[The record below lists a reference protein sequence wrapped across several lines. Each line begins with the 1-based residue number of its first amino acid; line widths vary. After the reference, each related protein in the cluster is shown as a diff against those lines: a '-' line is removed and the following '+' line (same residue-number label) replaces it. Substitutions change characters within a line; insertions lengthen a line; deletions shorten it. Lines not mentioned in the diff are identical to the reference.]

1 MDTQRGTPS
10 FPPIDPSAA
19 DGMSAGAAMTP
30 ELLAGL
36 LADGDD
42 ELAAWALAN
51 ALEQLPREQVYDG
64 LLRDAM
70 ALIGARWRDGT
81 WGIAEEHAATQA
93 LTRALDRLAP
103 PRGPL
108 LRVGPVALVA
118 GVRDERHTL
127 GLVCLAHVLEEA
139 GWSVVNLGG
148 DEPADD
154 LARFVAQMQPALV
167 GLTASNAER
176 AGAVSETVSAIRSV
190 SLARPITIMLG
201 GRLAADA
208 EAVAG
213 LAIDWTGTSLVAAA
227 DFAQGLAERLTAT
240 GEVTPPG
247 EVF

>member
-1 MDTQRGTPS
+1 M
-10 FPPIDPSAA
+10 PPLPPVDASAA
-19 DGMSAGAAMTP
+19 SRDAGTAMTP

-51 ALEQLPREQVYDG
+51 ALERLPREQVYDG

-70 ALIGARWRDGT
+70 ALIGARWRDGS

-103 PRGPL
+103 PRGPM

-118 GVRDERHTL
+118 GVREERHTL
-127 GLVCLAHVLEEA
+127 GLVCLAHILEEA

-154 LARFVAQMQPALV
+154 LARFAAQMQPALV
-167 GLTASNAER
+167 GLTASNPER
-176 AGAVSETVSAIRSV
+176 AGAVAEAVAALRALP
-190 SLARPITIMLG
+190 LARPVAIMLG
-201 GRLAADA
+201 GRFAADPD
-208 EAVAG
+208 AVASLG
-213 LAIDWTGTSLVAAA
+213 VDWAGTSLTDAA
-227 DFAQGLAERLTAT
+227 DYAQALAERLVAE
-240 GEVTPPG
+240 GDVAPPG

>member
-1 MDTQRGTPS
+1 MNSDRATPS
-10 FPPIDPSAA
+10 LPPIDPSAA
-19 DGMSAGAAMTP
+19 GADVGPAMTP

-70 ALIGARWRDGT
+70 ALIGARWRDGS

-127 GLVCLAHVLEEA
+127 GLVCLAHILEEA

-154 LARFVAQMQPALV
+154 LARFAAQMQPALV
-167 GLTASNAER
+167 GLTASNPER
-176 AGAVSETVSAIRSV
+176 AEAVAEAVGALRAVPLERPLTVI
-190 SLARPITIMLG
+190 LG
-201 GRLAADA
+201 GRFAADEA
-208 EAVAG
+208 AVAG
-213 LAIDWTGTSLVAAA
+213 LAVDWAGTSLVEAA
-227 DFAQGLAERLTAT
+227 DFASRLAERLGAE
-240 GEVTPPG
+240 GGATPPRD
-247 EVF
+247 VF

>member
-1 MDTQRGTPS
+1 
-10 FPPIDPSAA
+10 
-19 DGMSAGAAMTP
+19 MTP

-70 ALIGARWRDGT
+70 VLIGARWRDGS

-103 PRGPL
+103 PRGPM

-127 GLVCLAHVLEEA
+127 GLVCLAHILEET

-154 LARFVAQMQPALV
+154 LARFAAQMQPALV
-167 GLTASNAER
+167 GLTASHPER
-176 AGAVSETVSAIRSV
+176 AGSV
-190 SLARPITIMLG
+190 
-201 GRLAADA
+201 A
-208 EAVAG
+208 EAVTALRALSLPRPLAIMVGGRFAADPDATAG
-213 LAIDWTGTSLVAAA
+213 LAVDWAGTSLAAAA
-227 DFAQGLAERLTAT
+227 DYAEALAERLVAE
-240 GEVTPPG
+240 GDVAPPG
-247 EVF
+247 ETF

>member
-1 MDTQRGTPS
+1 MDSDRATPS
-10 FPPIDPSAA
+10 LPPVDPSAA
-19 DGMSAGAAMTP
+19 GADAGTAMTP

-70 ALIGARWRDGT
+70 ALIGARWRDGS

-127 GLVCLAHVLEEA
+127 GLVCLAHILEEA

-154 LARFVAQMQPALV
+154 LARFAAQMQPALV
-167 GLTASNAER
+167 GLTASNPER
-176 AGAVSETVSAIRSV
+176 AEAVAEAVGALRAVPLERPLTVI
-190 SLARPITIMLG
+190 LG
-201 GRLAADA
+201 GRFATDEA
-208 EAVAG
+208 AVAG
-213 LAIDWTGTSLVAAA
+213 LAVDWAGTSLVEAA
-227 DFAQGLAERLTAT
+227 DFASRLAERLVAE
-240 GEVTPPG
+240 GWATPPRD
-247 EVF
+247 VF

>member
-1 MDTQRGTPS
+1 MDSDRTIPSLHPVDAATAGTGS
-10 FPPIDPSAA
+10 GTD
-19 DGMSAGAAMTP
+19 MTP

-93 LTRALDRLAP
+93 LTRALDRIAP

-118 GVRDERHTL
+118 GVRDERHTM
-127 GLVCLAHVLEEA
+127 GLVCLAHVLEES

-154 LARFVAQMQPALV
+154 LARFAAQMQPALV
-167 GLTASNAER
+167 GLTASNPER
-176 AGAVSETVSAIRSV
+176 AEAVAEAVRALRSV
-190 SLARPITIMLG
+190 PLARPLTIMLG
-201 GRLAADA
+201 GRFSSDAD
-208 EAVAG
+208 AVAG
-213 LAIDWTGTSLVAAA
+213 LEVDWTGTSLVAAA
-227 DFAQGLAERLTAT
+227 DFAAELAERLVAAGDAGPAT
-240 GEVTPPG
+240 